1 MDASFFARGFL
12 VAFLVFALAGA
23 FMGAVYWKQYT
34 VLRTFPDAQL
44 SAEEK
49 QLLQHTKGLAI
60 ASWIAA
66 AGVVAFGFL
75 VSGTVYYILN
85 TLGQIL
91 EVVSEG

>member
-12 VAFLVFALAGA
+12 VAFLVFASAGA
-23 FMGAVYWKQYT
+23 FMGAVYWKQYN
-34 VLRTFPDAQL
+34 VLRTCPEPQL

-75 VSGTVYYILN
+75 VSGVVYYILN
-85 TLGQIL
+85 SL
-91 EVVSEG
+91 EKIMQSN